1 MILFLLRWIPDPN
14 AKNSHEECLEPEV
27 ADSVAEEPGKHVLR
41 RNTVVEKKSRK
52 KKRQK
57 GRHKA
62 VIASGSI
69 IKRTENLDTPSDSLS
84 QISEQAVTPALL
96 F

>member
-1 MILFLLRWIPDPN
+1 
-14 AKNSHEECLEPEV
+14 V
-27 ADSVAEEPGKHVLR
+27 ADLVVKEPREHVLR

-52 KKRQK
+52 KKRLK

-69 IKRTENLDTPSDSLS
+69 IERTDNLDT
-84 QISEQAVTPALL
+84 LL
-96 F
+96 DLLL